1 MTTYWFLKKIYPR
14 SPWKEGL
21 FYSVWKLFKKSHSTD
36 LSKMWQILLKVSCWM
51 EELLEIK
58 TKPKRRENSFNETFT
73 VNTVGWAKERT
84 LDDFLEIN
92 VFETEPKK
100 PWLDAGR
107 VVSSAAWKS
116 LLGFNAES
124 YCTSWSSPWFGKKKA
139 IACACAWDD
148 VNFLASATIIVE
160 IPHSISFKWDPNQDY
175 YPSFLQS
182 EKKTIFLTVFE
193 IHSKSL
199 LVLTKFYKGSE
210 GIQLFDPF
218 VFGWLCQSS
227 PIQRLTFT
235 KTRPKFLQNMDDFPR
250 FERVIIKRC
259 AFFSGDKSVE
269 LFFLWHDAGF
279 LGYLKENHK
288 HSKGKVL
295 L

>member
-182 EKKTIFLTVFE
+182 EKKDYFS
-193 IHSKSL
+193 HSVWNSLKKS
-199 LVLTKFYKGSE
+199 
-210 GIQLFDPF
+210 
-218 VFGWLCQSS
+218 
-227 PIQRLTFT
+227 
-235 KTRPKFLQNMDDFPR
+235 
-250 FERVIIKRC
+250 
-259 AFFSGDKSVE
+259 
-269 LFFLWHDAGF
+269 
-279 LGYLKENHK
+279 
-288 HSKGKVL
+288 
-295 L
+295 

>member
-1 MTTYWFLKKIYPR
+1 MR
-14 SPWKEGL
+14 
-21 FYSVWKLFKKSHSTD
+21 
-36 LSKMWQILLKVSCWM
+36 LLQWT
-51 EELLEIK
+51 L
-58 TKPKRRENSFNETFT
+58 
-73 VNTVGWAKERT
+73 NTVGWAKERT

-182 EKKTIFLTVFE
+182 EKRLFFSQCLKFTQKVLSTYKILQRSRR
-193 IHSKSL
+193 HSTFRPFCFWL
-199 LVLTKFYKGSE
+199 AMPKFTHSTADFY
-210 GIQLFDPF
+210 QN
-218 VFGWLCQSS
+218 S
-227 PIQRLTFT
+227 PQIFT
-235 KTRPKFLQNMDDFPR
+235 KHGRFSSFWKGNYQTLCFLFRRQKCWTFFMTRRRLSR
-250 FERVIIKRC
+250 LFERE
-259 AFFSGDKSVE
+259 S
-269 LFFLWHDAGF
+269 
-279 LGYLKENHK
+279 
-288 HSKGKVL
+288 
-295 L
+295 